1 MNPITR
7 YIVKLLFVIL
17 LQVVALK
24 NLELGAANWWITP
37 FIYFV
42 IILDLPV
49 KFNPLLSMLIGLVFG
64 LVIDAFY
71 DTYGLHASAAVALS
85 FFRYYL
91 VGFVLPRDGF
101 DTGSSITIR
110 NVGTVKY
117 LVYIGILCL
126 IYHLWFFAFEA
137 FTFDS
142 FFLRLSQAFV
152 SSFVAM
158 SILILLHFSFIKF
171 DKY

>member
-7 YIVKLLFVIL
+7 YIIKLLFVIL

-37 FIYFV
+37 FVYFV

-85 FFRYYL
+85 FCRYYL
-91 VGFVLPRDGF
+91 AGFVLPRDGF
-101 DTGSSITIR
+101 DTGSSITFR
-110 NVGTVKY
+110 NVGSIKF
-117 LVYIGILCL
+117 LVYIGVLSL

-137 FTFDS
+137 FTLDS
-142 FFLRLSQAFV
+142 FLLRLSQAFV
-152 SSFVAM
+152 SSLSAM
-158 SILILLHFSFIKF
+158 GILIILHFAFVKF